1 MSTSTTSHRISY
13 RAPYAHKF
21 ERDLGVKE
29 LPTMKWKE
37 QIDSCRMQ
45 EDFMAVSNKNE
56 NVAQI
61 GLKNVMKLLRE
72 AEGDKMMA
80 RGKRVPLGN
89 VSSNTISKDLQKKG
103 ESKRILKKIQSNLPE
118 LC

>member
-1 MSTSTTSHRISY
+1 MSSSTTSDRISY
-13 RAPYAHKF
+13 RGPYAHKF

-45 EDFMAVSNKNE
+45 EDFAVVSNKNL
-56 NVAQI
+56 AQI
-61 GLKNVMKLLRE
+61 GLENMKKLLKE
-72 AEGDKMMA
+72 AESDKMIA

-89 VSSNTISKDLQKKG
+89 VSSNTTGCKDLQKKG